1 MTKEMRL
8 SWKKESHRIIGYND
22 EMTSKKLSAPIWI
35 SSTTNLELMVEELSK
50 HKRLAIDTESN
61 SLHAFQ
67 EQVCLIQISIPGSDY
82 LVDPLA
88 LRDLSPLASLFS
100 NDKIEKTFHAAEYDL
115 LCLNRDF
122 DFNIHNI
129 FDTMQAAR
137 ILRYP
142 AVGLNHLLHEKYKIS
157 LDKRFQ
163 KADWARRPLPPDQ
176 LNYAR
181 MDTHYLLDLRDD
193 LHSELINTKLW
204 DLAIEEFQRIS
215 ICSKNHVESVTPA
228 WQRING
234 ANKLS
239 PSQIPILKELLEW
252 RTHQAERMN
261 RPVFKVISNKLLFA
275 LTEAK
280 PRRIEG
286 LHSVG
291 LSVRQSQMFGKEI
304 ISAIKKG
311 LRSDP
316 ITPPKHSRPDQAYLH
331 RLEILR
337 NWRRQMGINLG
348 FESDVV
354 LPRSFMQTIAEK
366 NPENMQALSK
376 LMPDSP
382 WRLEHYGQQI
392 LKSLKN

>member
-1 MTKEMRL
+1 MRS
-8 SWKKESHRIIGYND
+8 SWKKGSLKIIGYNVG
-22 EMTSKKLSAPIWI
+22 MNSKKLSAPIWI
-35 SSTTNLELMVEELSK
+35 SSVANLELMVEELSK

-61 SLHAFQ
+61 SLHAFR

-88 LRDLSPLASLFS
+88 LRDLSPMASLFS
-100 NDKIEKTFHAAEYDL
+100 NEKIEKTFHAAEYDL

-137 ILRYP
+137 ILGYP

-163 KADWARRPLPPDQ
+163 KADWARRPLPQDQ

-193 LHSELINTKLW
+193 LYSELKETNLW
-204 DLAIEEFQRIS
+204 DLAKEEFLRIS
-215 ICSKNHVESVTPA
+215 ICSENHVESATPA

-234 ANKLS
+234 VNKLS

-280 PRRIEG
+280 PRRVED

-291 LSVRQSQMFGKEI
+291 LSVRQSHMFGKVI

-316 ITPPKHSRPDQAYLH
+316 INPPNHPRPNQAFLH

-337 NWRRQMGINLG
+337 NWRRQTGINLG

-354 LPRSFMQTIAEK
+354 LPRTFMQTIA
-366 NPENMQALSK
+366 
-376 LMPDSP
+376 
-382 WRLEHYGQQI
+382 
-392 LKSLKN
+392 